1 MTCRSDRLPSRLRKI
16 RESERNVPSD
26 KALVAAQYAIQCL
39 GIDPARASSPTRE
52 QDAVLARCICA
63 GLLYRMCR
71 LSYTAVGRKLG
82 CGKATAQAR
91 IASFE
96 RMRERDGII
105 ASANAG
111 LAKLAGAKDRNET

>member
-1 MTCRSDRLPSRLRKI
+1 MTSRFDRLPARLRKI
-16 RESERNVPSD
+16 RESSRIVSYD
-26 KALVAAQYAIQCL
+26 KAMEAASYAIQCL

-52 QDAVLARCICA
+52 QDAVVARCVFA

-71 LSYTAVGRKLG
+71 MSYLAVGRKMG

-96 RMRERDGII
+96 RMNERTECI
-105 ASANAG
+105 ANANHA
-111 LAKLAGAKDRNET
+111 LQKLGGGNAWDS